1 VLRSLSQESRRH
13 LAGGSLLAAVIVV
26 LAAWAQAAVA
36 PDGPWAPV
44 LDLFHWTVSGT
55 LGTWLAILGATTPGL
70 PAQQRTVRGRLA
82 MGIGCSAVGQWVW
95 DLYYARGIL
104 HFPSLPDV
112 LYLCSPLVTCYAIY
126 GIAAPGLAGAR
137 RTALLLDTT
146 SFALAVAAISLTIYL
161 PQVPQ
166 LVVRATPEV
175 VAFNVAFPVFY
186 LSVSAF
192 AVVLQL
198 HMRQRWNWRWIALV
212 AALWAGGLLYMLYIL
227 GGGQQASKNGSLVHL
242 AISLIAIAHGWGAAG
257 WRPQPDTS
265 ASYDRLCEGVLRQLP
280 LALVAMASATIGLL
294 MIAELDDALRMPLL
308 GMAAGVLVFAVLR
321 QTQQLAERDR
331 LLEAERTVAST
342 QAQLQHLAHHDPLT
356 GLPNLTLL
364 RDRVQQAMSSSDRR
378 GTRTALLFIDLDHF
392 KEVNDTLGHSS
403 GDALLRHVARLLG
416 DSIRSSDTVSRQG
429 GDEFSVVLPDI
440 DDLSFISV
448 VAEKVMG
455 VSASSVQIA
464 GHELPLSMSVGIAIY
479 PDDARDFETLLRC
492 ADTAMYRAKAAG
504 RNTFRFYDAVMH
516 AESAE
521 RIRLRTHLAHAIE
534 RGELS
539 LHYQPLVEIDTRR
552 ICGAEAL
559 LRWNHPEL
567 GSVSPVA
574 FIPVAESSGLIV
586 EIGRWVLLAA
596 ARQAAEWTRRGL
608 PPVPVSVNVS
618 VLQFRRGDLE
628 SQVSEALRST
638 GIAPDMLELEVTESI
653 LMQDQD
659 RVLGTV
665 RRLTEL
671 GVGIAIDDF
680 GTGYS
685 SLSYV
690 RRMHLSRLKIDR
702 SFVHDALSDRG
713 AAAIVRA
720 TIDMAHTLDIDTVA
734 EGVETEAQLAFLRS
748 YRCGV
753 GQGYLFGRPMPPDD
767 FERFVR
773 EHEAG
778 VTRRPRRAA
787 VG

>member
-1 VLRSLSQESRRH
+1 MLRSLSPDARRH
-13 LAGGSLLAAVIVV
+13 LAGGSLLAAVILVFAV
-26 LAAWAQAAVA
+26 WTRAAIAPENAWA
-36 PDGPWAPV
+36 PM
-44 LDLFHWTVSGT
+44 LDLVHWTIGAT
-55 LGTWLAILGATTPGL
+55 FGTWLAVLGASTAGL
-70 PAQQRTVRGRLA
+70 PAQTRMVRWRLA
-82 MGIGCSAVGQWVW
+82 AGSGCTAAAQCVW
-95 DLYYARGIL
+95 DLYYTRGML
-104 HFPSLPDV
+104 HFPSLPDL
-112 LYLCSPLVTCYAIY
+112 LYLSASLVYFYAIF
-126 GIAAPGLAGAR
+126 GMATPGLTGAR

-166 LVVRATPEV
+166 MVVRASPEV
-175 VAFNVAFPVFY
+175 VAVNVAFPVLF

-198 HMRQRWNWRWIALV
+198 HMRQRWNWRWIAVVGSIGL
-212 AALWAGGLLYMLYIL
+212 GGLLWMLYVL
-227 GGGQQASKNGSLVHL
+227 QGGHQASKSGSVVALVT
-242 AISLIAIAHGWGAAG
+242 SLGFVARGWGAAG

-265 ASYDRLCEGVLRQLP
+265 ASFDRLCEGLLRQLP

-294 MIAELDDALRMPLL
+294 MIADLDDTVRMPLL
-308 GMAAGVLVFAVLR
+308 GMAASVLVFAVLR
-321 QTQQLAERDR
+321 QTQQLSERDR

-378 GTRTALLFIDLDHF
+378 GTRTALMFIDLDHF
-392 KEVNDTLGHSS
+392 KEVNDTLGHSA
-403 GDALLRHVARLLG
+403 GDALLGQVARLLA
-416 DSIRSSDTVSRQG
+416 STIRSSDTVSRQG
-429 GDEFSVVLPDI
+429 GDEFSVVLPDV

-479 PDDARDFETLLRC
+479 PDDARDFETLLRY

-521 RIRLRTHLAHAIE
+521 RIRLRTYLAHAIE

-539 LHYQPLVEIDTRR
+539 LHYQPLFEIDTRR

-559 LRWNHPEL
+559 LRWNNPEL
-567 GSVSPVA
+567 GSVAPAA
-574 FIPVAESSGLIV
+574 FIPVAETSGLII
-586 EIGRWVLLAA
+586 EIGRWVLMAA
-596 ARQAAEWTRRGL
+596 TRQVAEWARRGL
-608 PPVPVSVNVS
+608 PQLPVSVNVS

-628 SQVSEALRST
+628 SQVSEALRAA
-638 GIAPDMLELEVTESI
+638 GVAPELLELEVTESI

-659 RVLGTV
+659 RVLATV

-690 RRMHLSRLKIDR
+690 RRMQLSRLKIDR
-702 SFVHDALSDRG
+702 SFVNDLLSDRG

-753 GQGYLFGRPMPPDD
+753 AQGYLFGRPMPADA
-767 FERFVR
+767 FEAFVR
-773 EHEAG
+773 AHAAG

-787 VG
+787 AV